1 MSEFRKVLNEEEE
14 KIMKKKIITKK
25 VKKRW
30 LFHSFDVYSNTFS
43 CMWHNLS
50 GDCFGF

>member
-30 LFHSFDVYSNTFS
+30 LFHSFDVYIAILFHV
-43 CMWHNLS
+43 C
-50 GDCFGF
+50 GII

>member
-1 MSEFRKVLNEEEE
+1 MSELCKVLKEEE
-14 KIMKKKIITKK
+14 KKLSQKK

-30 LFHSFDVYSNTFS
+30 LFHSFDLFSNTFS